1 MWQGLKEPLEPKTL
15 EWKPWSQKFYLI
27 QNKRQWEPLKVLNTR
42 MIWKKKSIFGRLIR
56 QGCGRF
62 GGGKKDN
69 FEIFFMNMHPDMF
82 KDS

>member
-1 MWQGLKEPLEPKTL
+1 MGTTKSSEHKNDM
-15 EWKPWSQKFYLI
+15 K
-27 QNKRQWEPLKVLNTR
+27 
-42 MIWKKKSIFGRLIR
+42 KKKSIFGRLIR

-69 FEIFFMNMHPDMF
+69 FEIFFTNMHPDMF